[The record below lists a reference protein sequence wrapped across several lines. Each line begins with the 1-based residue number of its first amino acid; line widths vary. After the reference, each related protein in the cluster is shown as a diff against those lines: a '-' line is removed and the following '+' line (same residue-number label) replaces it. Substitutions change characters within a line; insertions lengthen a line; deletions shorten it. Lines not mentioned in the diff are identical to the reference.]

1 MGIMI
6 KGIRLPAVNIG
17 LSDDGKLEVSG
28 KYELLSDNDTV
39 LAKQGF
45 NGYNELKVGAS
56 PETMGKVNSLVAS
69 LKLDIETI
77 LGIKGGE

>member
-1 MGIMI
+1 MGVMI
-6 KGIRLPAVNIG
+6 KGIRIPSVNIS

-28 KYELLSDNDTV
+28 RYDLISANDAV

-56 PETMGKVNSLVAS
+56 PETMGKVHSLMAC

-77 LGIKGGE
+77 LGLKGGE